1 MLQEPVIDEKN
12 EVRTGATIAWNSLVL
27 LMRNQ
32 SA

>member
-12 EVRTGATIAWNSLVL
+12 EVRTGAAIAWDSIMF
-27 LMRNQ
+27 LMRHE